1 MFITRNI
8 YNVASYYGI
17 MHHGRYGHLVLTF
30 IVTGILLVSGS
41 SRVLSL
47 FPDGGDDDTD
57 GISITCHFSSPVI
70 SSHDGAARVTM
81 SDLPATAQAGHPSLP
96 VKPVRLLLPPGH
108 TVSTID
114 VTCSDAAIAA
124 TGIDLPTAGP
134 QVPLGSTSHGQAARP
149 PVTTRE
155 VYPARPYHTAGVQS
169 YRGYP
174 ILTVQLHPVR
184 YGAASGTLS
193 YHTDMTVTVTTTS
206 AGEPSTLYRGSPSD
220 TSRVRDMVDNPGMLQ
235 QYPLHGGGQRT
246 TDTPSYDY
254 VIITSETLKNMQ
266 GNHTLQD
273 LAASKT
279 AQGLNAT
286 IVTVQNITG
295 TPAYWN
301 ATPMFNDTQAQIRAF
316 IRHAYLEWDTE
327 YVLLAGDGDTG
338 TPVIPARKLY
348 ATAEG
353 APASGDGYTG
363 SIPSDVYYACLD
375 GNWNQDQ
382 DDRWGEN
389 ATGNA
394 QGQDEADLYAE
405 VYIGRAPVDNPTEV
419 ANFVRKTLAYQQ
431 TNHTY
436 LERVLLPGEYL
447 GFGGVADYGG
457 AYLDQLIDGST
468 AHGYTTTGIPDAEYN
483 ITTLYDRD
491 WPGFDITSPYTSGWP
506 TSALTGIINNGVHVI
521 NHFGH
526 GSITT
531 AMKMTMSDVNALT
544 NTHYPFIYS
553 QTCLAGAFDSDDC
566 FAEQLIGSAHG
577 AFAAVMNT
585 RQGWGA
591 YNSTDGASHR
601 YNRAFWDAVYNDS
614 LIRLGRALQNARED
628 NVWRINEDC
637 MRWCYYEITLF
648 GDPAIALQTPPPD
661 TEQPVVADVEA
672 APEVQ
677 EQGQPVNITARV
689 SDNRMVADV
698 VLSVTA
704 PDGTVTNLSMQHG
717 TDDTYYRSV
726 THDLVG
732 NYSYTV
738 CASDSS
744 GNIDTSAGR
753 GFRIVEVRQVF
764 HFEQGW
770 NVFTIPVQA
779 NYTAKAL
786 GAALPGCT
794 IVAAYDASD
803 ECFLTY
809 LVNVSPPQY
818 SYAIEPGHGYMVHL
832 TSPVTFTVC
841 GDAPVHISIAMEPGF
856 NLVGWCNAS
865 DTTAQGFGGSIDNCT
880 IVSKWDA
887 ATQSFTSFVMGIS
900 PPSHNFPI
908 ERGTAVFVETDTSG
922 VWHGGCP

>member
-1 MFITRNI
+1 
-8 YNVASYYGI
+8 
-17 MHHGRYGHLVLTF
+17 
-30 IVTGILLVSGS
+30 
-41 SRVLSL
+41 
-47 FPDGGDDDTD
+47 
-57 GISITCHFSSPVI
+57 
-70 SSHDGAARVTM
+70 M
-81 SDLPATAQAGHPSLP
+81 SDLPATVQAGHPSLP

-108 TVSTID
+108 TVSEIN
-114 VTCSDAAIAA
+114 VTCHDAAIAA

-134 QVPLGSTSHGQAARP
+134 QVPLSSTSHDQAAHP
-149 PVTTRE
+149 ADASKA

-169 YRGYP
+169 YRGYA

-184 YGAASGTLS
+184 YTAASGTLS
-193 YHTDMTVTVTTTS
+193 YHRDMTVTVTTTP
-206 AGEPSTLYRGSPSD
+206 AGEPSMLYRGSPSD
-220 TSRVRDMVDNPGMLQ
+220 TSRVRDMVDNPDMLQ
-235 QYPLHGGGQRT
+235 QYPLHGGGRRT
-246 TDTPSYDY
+246 TGNQTHEY

-279 AQGLNAT
+279 AQGMNAT

-316 IRHAYLEWDTE
+316 IRHAYLDWDTE

-338 TPVIPARKLY
+338 SPVIPARKLY
-348 ATAEG
+348 ATADG

-389 ATGNA
+389 ASDNA

-405 VYIGRAPVDNPTEV
+405 VYVGRAPVDSPTEV
-419 ANFVRKTLAYQQ
+419 SNFVRKTLAYQQ
-431 TNHTY
+431 ANHTY
-436 LERVLLPGEYL
+436 LEKVLLPGEYL
-447 GFGGVADYGG
+447 GFGGVADYGA

-468 AHGYTTTGIPDAEYN
+468 AHGYTTTGIPDTEYN

-506 TSALTGIINNGVHVI
+506 TSALTDIINNGVHVI

-577 AFAAVMNT
+577 AFAVVMNT

-601 YNRAFWDAVYNDS
+601 YNRAFWDAVYNES
-614 LIRLGRALQNARED
+614 IMRLGDALQNARED

-648 GDPAIALQTPPPD
+648 GDPAMEMQTPPPD
-661 TEQPVVADVEA
+661 TVQPVVADVEA
-672 APEVQ
+672 APSVQ

-689 SDNRMVADV
+689 TDNRMVASV

-704 PDGTVTNLSMQHG
+704 PDGTTTNLSMQPG
-717 TDDTYYRSV
+717 AGDMYYRSV
-726 THDLVG
+726 THDLLG

-738 CASDSS
+738 CALDSS
-744 GNIDTSAGR
+744 GNTDTSSGHQL
-753 GFRIVEVRQVF
+753 RIVEVRQVF
-764 HFEQGW
+764 HFERGW
-770 NVFTIPVQA
+770 NVFTIPVRS
-779 NYTAKAL
+779 NYTAKTL
-786 GAALPGCT
+786 GAAIPGSVV
-794 IVAAYDASD
+794 VATWSAADD
-803 ECFLTY
+803 TF
-809 LVNVSPPQY
+809 Y
-818 SYAIEPGHGYMVHL
+818 SYVVNISPDQYNFAIEPGRAYEVWVDND
-832 TSPVTFTVC
+832 TTFAVT
-841 GDAPVHISIAMEPGF
+841 GDGLSNVSVPIYYGF
-856 NLVGWCNAS
+856 NGFGWYGRQS
-865 DTTAQGFGGSIDNCT
+865 TTASALGTAIDDCV
-880 IVSKWDA
+880 IVSRWDA
-887 ATQSFTSFVMGIS
+887 ADQCFYSFVIGHS
-900 PPSHNFPI
+900 HPSADFI
-908 ERGTAVFVETDTSG
+908 VERGMAIYIYTESPG
-922 VWHGGCP
+922 VWHGALP